1 MRNESGKIML
11 RRFIDRLTESGLLI
25 LTVALGV
32 GAFAAGG
39 ALFINVQ
46 QQSIEMLN
54 SPAYQEIVVSTRTD
68 TENMD
73 VPVEAKALNE
83 NAILTQAD
91 LDAADLIP
99 SIEYSYILNNSRIH
113 PINEDSLAEEAEKSA
128 MREQFQA
135 SNKASEDTEAPGEPP
150 EGDKQG
156 FGLDVTDEWDSLQA
170 SDDIIISQED
180 EYSGYEITSEFFSAT
195 KLAVSAGSLF
205 SMSDYTDTASV
216 IILGDTM
223 AQNLATEGESTDTLI
238 GKRLLTREGYQ
249 TIVGILEP
257 TGDTYDALYYEP
269 YRDSANSA
277 GFTGIRRMSMNSELR
292 FSVSDVEKLDSVAAL
307 LDDWFINQF
316 GEDQVNVSNPRIE
329 AEQTIARNNG
339 ISLLLF
345 ILSLAGLF
353 IASVNVAHM
362 MLSRTMRMKK
372 HVGILMALGATRKNI
387 NRLFASESLVVIAL
401 GSIAGALIAIPLNIQ
416 MKNTLELQGS
426 ATPLVIISALVSA
439 LIIFTFTQIPIR
451 RFDSIKPADAMRSN

>member
-1 MRNESGKIML
+1 MQNESGKIMI

-68 TENMD
+68 TENMEN
-73 VPVEAKALNE
+73 PVESKPLTE
-83 NAILTQAD
+83 NTILTQSD
-91 LDAADLIP
+91 LSAAELIP
-99 SIEYSYILNNSRIH
+99 SIEYSYIFNNYRLH
-113 PINEDSLAEEAEKSA
+113 PINDDSIAKGEEMAERKAQILADADTSE
-128 MREQFQA
+128 QA
-135 SNKASEDTEAPGEPP
+135 SEPEESSQGEFGSEYTE
-150 EGDKQG
+150 D
-156 FGLDVTDEWDSLQA
+156 WDSLQHE
-170 SDDIIISQED
+170 DGIIISEED
-180 EYSGYEITSEFFSAT
+180 EISGYVITSEFFSSVDLT
-195 KLAVSAGSLF
+195 VVSGSLF
-205 SMSDYTDTASV
+205 SSGDYTDTSSVV
-216 IILGDTM
+216 IIGNT
-223 AQNLATEGESTDTLI
+223 LAETLVEDGEELSSLI
-238 GKRLLTREGYQ
+238 GQRLLTKEGYQ
-249 TIVGILEP
+249 MIVGILES
-257 TGDTYDALYYEP
+257 TDSSTYDSHFFIP

-277 GFTGIRRMSMNSELR
+277 GLEGIKRMSMNSELR
-292 FSVSDVEKLDSVAAL
+292 FSVTDIEELDTVATM
-307 LDDWFINQF
+307 LDDWFTSQF

-339 ISLLLF
+339 ISLLLL
-345 ILSLAGLF
+345 ILSIAGLF

-387 NRLFASESLVVIAL
+387 NRLFASESLVVITI
-401 GSIAGALIAIPLNIQ
+401 GSLAGVLIAVPLNIQ
-416 MKNTLELQGS
+416 MKSTLELQGNPIWLVVLS
-426 ATPLVIISALVSA
+426 AIVSA